1 MAGAEG
7 PTLAHDHSRVVAQM
21 TVMALDR
28 LSMGIEQ
35 LARRSPHPSDPT
47 MKQCTW
53 GGETE
58 REDAVVLRSTAESSS
73 FTPDQTW
80 MFSQVKNVNNVWAL
94 PAEEGGKH

>member
-47 MKQCTW
+47 MK
-53 GGETE
+53 
-58 REDAVVLRSTAESSS
+58 
-73 FTPDQTW
+73 
-80 MFSQVKNVNNVWAL
+80 
-94 PAEEGGKH
+94 